1 MILVWIYECEIHG
14 CTLVVGLAIVCVT
27 RHLVRLCAQCLL
39 DRVVPRLRA
48 LVLVPTRELVQ
59 QVTNVFRALTA
70 GLCTG
75 VRGECVDVVSGVRV
89 TSSAHSH
96 HVVAAPSITGTNLVV
111 FSTTG
116 QKSFV
121 SEQAVLGAGRH
132 DGLEGSGDIAY
143 PDILISTPGRL
154 VDHLD
159 QTPGFTLQHLR

>member
-1 MILVWIYECEIHG
+1 MVCAVLV
-14 CTLVVGLAIVCVT
+14 
-27 RHLVRLCAQCLL
+27 QCLL

-59 QVTNVFRALTA
+59 QVTNVFRALVA
-70 GLCTG
+70 GALAGGGAVWG
-75 VRGECVDVVSGVRV
+75 VGNATRAGPNCFAADQQCAPF
-89 TSSAHSH
+89 TTTLFA
-96 HVVAAPSITGTNLVV
+96 VAVWTPGTNLVV

-121 SEQAVLGAGRH
+121 SEQAVLGADRH
-132 DGLEGSGDIAY
+132 DRVDGASDVSY

-159 QTPGFTLQHLR
+159 QTPGFSLQHLRFVTYKT